1 MDQAK
6 TLSMT
11 SSEQSL
17 PPVRRCTKTEFRAWL
32 ARAKPGEQIE
42 YHLGLLTWDR
52 SPASGL
58 AEGDRRALGKTADAV
73 FQAAEQGQV
82 HLVQRRNGPF
92 DFSYLAIRSIRPTN
106 RRAVAVLAIGHA
118 GAKGPTLCSEA
129 A

>member
-6 TLSMT
+6 TSEMT

-32 ARAKPGEQIE
+32 ARARPGEQIE

-58 AEGDRRALGKTADAV
+58 TENARRVLGGVADA
-73 FQAAEQGQV
+73 ALEASENRLV
-82 HLVQRRNGPF
+82 HLVQRRNGPL
-92 DFSYLAIRSIRPTN
+92 DFSYLAIKAGRGAGTAS
-106 RRAVAVLAIGHA
+106 AVSRLLQV
-118 GAKGPTLCSEA
+118 PA
-129 A
+129 AA